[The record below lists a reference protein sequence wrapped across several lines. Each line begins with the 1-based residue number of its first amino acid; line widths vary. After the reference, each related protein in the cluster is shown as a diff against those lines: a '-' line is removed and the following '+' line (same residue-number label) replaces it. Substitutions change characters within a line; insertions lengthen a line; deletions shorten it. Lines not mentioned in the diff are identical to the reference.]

1 MRAGSDARPK
11 TAAPAPALTGSRT
24 ESPTDTAPSRS
35 VAPSARAPTMLVL
48 GGAGFIG
55 RHAVAALRQRG
66 VRVAIGTR
74 HPRRRAS
81 EQRCG
86 TCSDTATDNG
96 LAPPAID
103 YREAHFERL
112 LAADDWASLL
122 DGVDVVVNCV
132 GILRERG
139 RETYDR
145 VHHRALVALAA
156 ACSARALRLI
166 HVSAL
171 GLEGPARSGFLRSKR
186 DGEAALRASDANWR
200 IVRPS
205 LLDGDGGYGARWL
218 RRVAAWPIHPLPR
231 GARGRIAV
239 LHVVDLGEA
248 LATLALR
255 EDAGAQREFD
265 LGGDTDRTLAEHLA
279 ALRAL
284 RTSWPALHVQLP
296 DLPARLVAHV
306 CDLLHLTPFSFGHW
320 ELLQRDNRPQ
330 QNALPALLGRAP
342 RAIGADA
349 REDRTPSLR
358 PMWVESALEAGLE
371 PRKR

>member
-1 MRAGSDARPK
+1 MRAGSDVRPE
-11 TAAPAPALTGSRT
+11 TATPASALPESST
-24 ESPTDTAPSRS
+24 ELPTDAAASRS
-35 VAPSARAPTMLVL
+35 IAPSAREPAILVL

-55 RHAVAALRQRG
+55 RHAVAALRRRG

-81 EQRCG
+81 EHQRG
-86 TCSDTATDNG
+86 ARSDAATDID
-96 LAPPAID
+96 LALPPID
-103 YREAHFERL
+103 YREAHLERL

-145 VHHRALVALAA
+145 VHHRAPAALAA
-156 ACSARALRLI
+156 ACAARGVRLI

-186 DGEAALRASDANWR
+186 DGEAALRASEADWR

-231 GARGRIAV
+231 GACGRIAV
-239 LHVVDLGEA
+239 LHVEDLGEA
-248 LATLALR
+248 LAALALR
-255 EDAGAQREFD
+255 NDLHAQREFD
-265 LGGDTDRTLAEHLA
+265 LGGDTDRTLADYLA

-284 RTSWPALHVQLP
+284 RTSRPALRVPLP
-296 DLPARLVAHV
+296 DLPARLLAHV
-306 CDLLHLTPFSFGHW
+306 CDVLHLTPFSFGHW

-330 QNALPALLGRAP
+330 RNALPALLGRAP

-349 REDRTPSLR
+349 REDGTPSL
-358 PMWVESALEAGLE
+358 PPAWVASGLEAGLE
-371 PRKR
+371 PSER